1 MNFRLSYD
9 YDRIKDLFPWEQKEN
24 SWMTRAKL
32 PEIIFEMIIWW
43 NSVWG
48 SSCLG
53 KNNPNPNDDKTINK
67 FQEKKKFFGDIQ
79 GTYSLHFTASQSNQ
93 ILHRILFLVY
103 SGWSFHNTKPE
114 RSIRKSLNK
123 LAKLR
128 DPSVAKW
135 IIYSV
140 TLLTINL

>member
-1 MNFRLSYD
+1 MMTKQLTNF
-9 YDRIKDLFPWEQKEN
+9 
-24 SWMTRAKL
+24 
-32 PEIIFEMIIWW
+32 
-43 NSVWG
+43 
-48 SSCLG
+48 
-53 KNNPNPNDDKTINK
+53 
-67 FQEKKKFFGDIQ
+67 KKKKVFGAIQ
-79 GTYSLHFTASQSNQ
+79 GTYSLHFTASQNK

-103 SGWSFHNTKPE
+103 SGWSLHNSKRE
-114 RSIRKSLNK
+114 CAIRKSLNN

>member
-1 MNFRLSYD
+1 MFEDPVVLVKITQTLMMTKQLTNF
-9 YDRIKDLFPWEQKEN
+9 
-24 SWMTRAKL
+24 
-32 PEIIFEMIIWW
+32 
-43 NSVWG
+43 
-48 SSCLG
+48 
-53 KNNPNPNDDKTINK
+53 
-67 FQEKKKFFGDIQ
+67 KKKKFFFGDIQ
-79 GTYSLHFTASQSNQ
+79 GTYSLHFTASQSHQ

-103 SGWSFHNTKPE
+103 SGWSFHNMKPE

>member
-1 MNFRLSYD
+1 MFEDPVVLVKITQTLMMTKQLKNF
-9 YDRIKDLFPWEQKEN
+9 
-24 SWMTRAKL
+24 
-32 PEIIFEMIIWW
+32 
-43 NSVWG
+43 
-48 SSCLG
+48 
-53 KNNPNPNDDKTINK
+53 
-67 FQEKKKFFGDIQ
+67 KKKKMFFGDIQ

>member
-1 MNFRLSYD
+1 M
-9 YDRIKDLFPWEQKEN
+9 
-24 SWMTRAKL
+24 
-32 PEIIFEMIIWW
+32 
-43 NSVWG
+43 
-48 SSCLG
+48 
-53 KNNPNPNDDKTINK
+53 
-67 FQEKKKFFGDIQ
+67 FFGDIQ
-79 GTYSLHFTASQSNQ
+79 GTYSLHFMASQNNQ
-93 ILHRILFLVY
+93 LLHRILLLVH

-114 RSIRKSLNK
+114 HAIRKSRNK